1 MTTTH
6 ERTVTITELSYCSGV
21 SLETVRELID
31 HDLIEPV
38 ESAPEIRFPSD
49 VLPRVHTIL
58 RLHMDLEVG
67 YPAMGLVLDL
77 LDRIERLEKAVRR

>member
-1 MTTTH
+1 MTMTH
-6 ERTVTITELSYCSGV
+6 ERTVTITELTYCSGV
-21 SLETVRELID
+21 SPETVRELID
-31 HDLIEPV
+31 YELIEPL

-49 VLPRVHTIL
+49 VVSRVHTIL

-77 LDRIERLEKAVRR
+77 LERIERLEARR

>member
-1 MTTTH
+1 MITTH

-21 SLETVRELID
+21 SVATVRELIE

-38 ESAPEIRFPSD
+38 EAAPDILFGSD
-49 VLPRVHTIL
+49 AVKRVHTIL

-67 YPAMGLVLDL
+67 YPAMGLVLGL
-77 LDRIERLEKAVRR
+77 LERIERLERAD